1 MKILWGVDLGG
12 TKIEGVVVDA
22 DRNYETI
29 SRLRVP
35 TEKVQGYDH
44 IVDQVAKLIDLL
56 KEDSGHTPT
65 AIGFGTPGAV
75 DPDTQVIKNS
85 NTTQLLGKPFHQDL
99 ETRLGVPIIF
109 ANDANCFALAET
121 KLGVIPDEVP
131 NAQVV
136 FGVILGTG
144 VGGGIVVNG
153 KVLNGRHAIAGEW
166 GHNFLDESGGESYS
180 GLHGNVETILAGPS
194 LEKWYHAISGETRK
208 LREIIERHRQGIDPH
223 ATETFE
229 RMIHFFGKALGPIV
243 NILDPD
249 AIVLGGGVGNVDE
262 LYTLGP
268 ASVEKYVF
276 NPVFKT
282 PILRPKLGDSAGVF
296 GAAMLVE

>member
-1 MKILWGVDLGG
+1 MSILWGIDLGG
-12 TKIEGVVVDA
+12 TKIEGIVVDSEK
-22 DRNYETI
+22 NYATI

-35 TEKVQGYDH
+35 TEKAQGYDH
-44 IVDQVAKLIDLL
+44 IVGQVAKLIHLL
-56 KEDSGHTPT
+56 KEDSGYTPE
-65 AIGFGTPGAV
+65 AVGFGTPGAV
-75 DPDTQVIKNS
+75 DPDTQTIKNS

-99 ETRLGVPIIF
+99 QDTLGVPVEF
-109 ANDANCFALAET
+109 ANDANCFALAEA
-121 KLGVIPDEVP
+121 KLGIVPDEVP
-131 NAQVV
+131 NAKVV
-136 FGVILGTG
+136 FGVIMGTG

-153 KVLNGRHAIAGEW
+153 KLINGRHSIAGEW

-194 LEKWYHAISGETRK
+194 LEKWYTKLSGEQRK
-208 LREIIERHRQGIDPH
+208 LKEIITRHREGIDAH
-223 ATETFE
+223 ATATFE
-229 RMIHFFGKALGPIV
+229 RLIHFFGKALGPIV

-249 AIVLGGGVGNVDE
+249 AIVLGGGVGNITE

-276 NPVFKT
+276 NPVFRT
-282 PILRPKLGDSAGVF
+282 PILKPKLGDSAGVF